1 MTTLENVSRF
11 ELSTPLFAL
20 DPSARDVHAEGQRLR
35 SAGPV
40 VPVNY
45 LGVNVWAVSH
55 HETVRQVL
63 TDPRFRRDVSHWA
76 AYRRGEV
83 PDTWPVM
90 PIIANKSMLNADGAA
105 HARLRG
111 LVSKAFT
118 PRRVEL
124 MRSSVAE
131 IARETVADLAG
142 FGSQVVDLEK
152 EFALPIPLRV
162 VGKLYGFREEDYPD
176 FRWLATQSMS
186 AVADPEQVAAI
197 QAGLIAICTDLV
209 GKKRG
214 KPGDDLVHALLAARD
229 GEASLTEQEVIDQL
243 FLLLV
248 AGHETTA
255 LLLCAAIRALAI
267 HPDQLDIVRSGE
279 RAWAD
284 VVEET
289 LRWDSPAA
297 NVLIRIPVEDVE
309 LAGVRI
315 GKGEPVT
322 IVYTAAGRDPRYH
335 GVDAHRFDI
344 TRDAKPHLSFGHGE
358 HYCLGTHLARLDA
371 QTALE
376 ELYRRFDVELAVP
389 PDELTH
395 CPSILVNGL
404 RELPA
409 RLTPHTAH
417 AGSARDIDERH
428 RRG

>member
-11 ELSTPLFAL
+11 ELSAPLFAL

-176 FRWLATQSMS
+176 
-186 AVADPEQVAAI
+186 
-197 QAGLIAICTDLV
+197 
-209 GKKRG
+209 
-214 KPGDDLVHALLAARD
+214 
-229 GEASLTEQEVIDQL
+229 
-243 FLLLV
+243 
-248 AGHETTA
+248 
-255 LLLCAAIRALAI
+255 
-267 HPDQLDIVRSGE
+267 
-279 RAWAD
+279 
-284 VVEET
+284 
-289 LRWDSPAA
+289 
-297 NVLIRIPVEDVE
+297 
-309 LAGVRI
+309 
-315 GKGEPVT
+315 
-322 IVYTAAGRDPRYH
+322 
-335 GVDAHRFDI
+335 
-344 TRDAKPHLSFGHGE
+344 
-358 HYCLGTHLARLDA
+358 
-371 QTALE
+371 
-376 ELYRRFDVELAVP
+376 
-389 PDELTH
+389 
-395 CPSILVNGL
+395 
-404 RELPA
+404 
-409 RLTPHTAH
+409 
-417 AGSARDIDERH
+417 
-428 RRG
+428 